1 MFIGKLNMERKK
13 NTFNIHEL
21 IDEKDVTPEL
31 FYTIVEIS
39 KGSKNK
45 YELDKKTGLLR
56 LDRILF
62 TSTHYPANYGFIP
75 RTYSSDDDPLDVLI
89 LTNEEIIPN
98 ALVQCRA
105 IGVIKMIDN
114 GQIDEKII
122 AVCINDPLY
131 NSFYDISQLPNH
143 IFEEIKHFF
152 AVYKTL
158 ENKLTFVGNIEGNEK
173 AKEIIAKSIKAYNR
187 RLKEDDAEIESFS

>member
-1 MFIGKLNMERKK
+1 MAIIG
-13 NTFNIHEL
+13 
-21 IDEKDVTPEL
+21 IDLGTTNSLVAVWRNEKV
-31 FYTIVEIS
+31 
-39 KGSKNK
+39 
-45 YELDKKTGLLR
+45 
-56 LDRILF
+56 
-62 TSTHYPANYGFIP
+62 
-75 RTYSSDDDPLDVLI
+75 
-89 LTNEEIIPN
+89 EIIPN

-152 AVYKTL
+152 EVYKTL

-187 RLKEDDAEIESFS
+187 RLKEDDDEIESFS